1 MTYRELDNKRMSS
14 VEPATTAQASPFWTF
29 SLGYYR
35 GAGVSEACL
44 ELQDNCGVDVNVM
57 LFLLWMASQRR
68 TVPADQVKA
77 LAEKV
82 RPWQVDV
89 IGPIRAL
96 RRRLKTDAPLLD
108 TGSAELFRTKIKAVE
123 LEAERLQQEA
133 MSALATGLRFDAA
146 GSVEAAA
153 RANIE
158 AYQAALGRAFTKAAV
173 ETMIAALHSGHST

>member
-1 MTYRELDNKRMSS
+1 MSS
-14 VEPATTAQASPFWTF
+14 VETASAAQTSPFWTF

-44 ELQDNCGVDVNVM
+44 ELQDNCGADVNVV
-57 LFLLWMASQRR
+57 LFLLWQASQRR
-68 TVPADQVKA
+68 SVAANDVKA

-89 IGPIRAL
+89 IGPIRSV

-108 TGSAELFRTKIKAVE
+108 KGAAELFRTKIKALE

-133 MSALATGLRFDAA
+133 MQALAASLRSEPAET
-146 GSVEAAA
+146 VEAAA
-153 RANIE
+153 RANLA
-158 AYQAALGRAFTKAAV
+158 AYQATLGRTFTKAAA
-173 ETMIAALHSGHST
+173 ETMIAALHDDKGNRGTR